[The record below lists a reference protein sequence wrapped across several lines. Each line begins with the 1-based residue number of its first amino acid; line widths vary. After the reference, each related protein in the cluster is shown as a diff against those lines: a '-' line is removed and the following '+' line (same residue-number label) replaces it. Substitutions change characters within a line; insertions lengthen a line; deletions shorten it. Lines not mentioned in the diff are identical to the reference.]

1 MFYIVLLAIAKYDIV
16 RPGGSYTITSGSL
29 SLKPK
34 PNTAVS
40 SKLPSPQPY
49 FTDSAL
55 RRRSELRLTEQ

>member
-1 MFYIVLLAIAKYDIV
+1 MIYIYDLLAIAKYDIV

-40 SKLPSPQPY
+40 SNLSHPRLY
-49 FTDSAL
+49 FTDSVL
-55 RRRSELRLTEQ
+55 RRRSELR